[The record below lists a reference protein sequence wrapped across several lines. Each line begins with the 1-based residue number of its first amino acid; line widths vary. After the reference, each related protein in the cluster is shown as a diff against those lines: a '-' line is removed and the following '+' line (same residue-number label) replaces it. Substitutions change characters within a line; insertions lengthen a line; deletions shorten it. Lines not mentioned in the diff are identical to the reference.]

1 MTATPG
7 SRDPAEARPLTY
19 AAASDVSVP
28 AARERYDELTGRDFC
43 ARAAAR
49 LRARGEFDPDK
60 LGHRLIDE
68 AEPLTTEDHL
78 ELMAL
83 GEALARYYRHPVMLD
98 HAAKAG
104 ATWEQIGAARGTSA
118 DQARRD
124 YQEWAKGQHDLLTCT
139 GGRFGMNDT
148 EYAAALARSAD
159 PGASA
164 GTGRPAVPHG
174 DRARAGDRQQRCG
187 LEAGQ

>member
-1 MTATPG
+1 MTAGSG

-28 AARERYDELTGRDFC
+28 AARERYDELTGRDFF

-60 LGHRLIDE
+60 LGHRLIDQ
-68 AEPLTTEDHL
+68 AEPLSTEDHL

-83 GEALARYYRHPVMLD
+83 GEALARYYRHPAMLD

-104 ATWEQIGAARGTSA
+104 ATWEQLGAACGTSA
-118 DQARRD
+118 EQARQD
-124 YQEWAKGQHDLLTCT
+124 YREWARGQHNLLTT
-139 GGRFGMNDT
+139 TDGRFGMSDA
-148 EYAAALARSAD
+148 EYAAALARSAS
-159 PGASA
+159 PAEPHCAS
-164 GTGRPAVPHG
+164 TQ
-174 DRARAGDRQQRCG
+174 ARDRQHQRG